1 MASTLISVNIHFVF
15 STKNREKIISDEIR
29 DRLWPY
35 MGGIAKQHKMIA
47 LAAGGTDD
55 HAHILLSI
63 PATVSL
69 AKAIQLIKGGSSKWI
84 NDEFQTN
91 GKFSWQEGY
100 AAFSVSPGKVQRTIS
115 YILNQQEH
123 HRKNSFRDEY
133 YKFLQGSGIEY
144 DERYVLG

>member
-1 MASTLISVNIHFVF
+1 MASTFISVNIHFVF
-15 STKNREKIISDEIR
+15 STKNRTKIISDEIR

-47 LAAGGTDD
+47 LAAGGTED

-84 NDEFQTN
+84 NDEFPTD
-91 GKFSWQEGY
+91 GKFSWQQGY
-100 AAFSVSPGKVQRTIS
+100 AAFSVSPGRVERTIS

-123 HRKNSFRDEY
+123 HKKPSFRDEY
-133 YKFLQGSGIEY
+133 LRFLQESGIEY
-144 DERYVLG
+144 EERYVLG